1 MKNAVAVSTEPTKS
15 LGELISYGKELFGL
29 ADYIHCDVMDQKFVG
44 RDLLNLQS
52 IQKLNLHCGALLDVH
67 LMTQNLKNKYLDFVD
82 AGANILTIHF
92 ESFKNKKEFVKTLC
106 KIKNKHALAG
116 MSFVP
121 QTDINQILP
130 YLKYCDVVLV
140 MSVVPGQSGQ
150 NFMQETYKKIQILDS
165 FRKKNNLNFFIEV
178 DGGVVPEIAKLL
190 FDLGTNMV
198 VSGSYVYKSQDKKNA
213 ISLLKNF
220 DSAKGF

>member
-15 LGELISYGKELFGL
+15 LGELISYGKEVFGL
-29 ADYIHCDVMDQKFVG
+29 ADYIHCDVMEQNFVG
-44 RDLLNLQS
+44 RNLLNLQS

-67 LMTQNLKNKYLDFVD
+67 LMTPNLKKQYYDYID

-92 ESFKNKKEFVKTLC
+92 ESFKNKNEFVRTLC
-106 KIKNKHALAG
+106 NIKKKHAMAG
-116 MSFVP
+116 FSFVP

-140 MSVVPGQSGQ
+140 MSVIPGKSGQ
-150 NFMQETYKKIQILDS
+150 NFMQETYKKIEILDN
-165 FRKKNNLNFFIEV
+165 FRKQNNLKYFIEV
-178 DGGVVPEIAKLL
+178 DGGVVPEIAKIL
-190 FDLGTNMV
+190 FDLGTDMI
-198 VSGSYVYKSQDKKNA
+198 VSGSYVYKSQDKKVA

-220 DSAKGF
+220 DHSKN

>member
-15 LGELISYGKELFGL
+15 LGELISYGKEVFGL
-29 ADYIHCDVMDQKFVG
+29 ADYIHCDVMEQNFVG
-44 RDLLNLQS
+44 RNLLNLQS

-67 LMTQNLKNKYLDFVD
+67 LMTPNLKKQYYDYID

-92 ESFKNKKEFVKTLC
+92 ESFKNKNEFVRTLC
-106 KIKNKHALAG
+106 NIKKKHAMAG
-116 MSFVP
+116 FSFVP

-140 MSVVPGQSGQ
+140 MSVIPGKSGQ
-150 NFMQETYKKIQILDS
+150 NFMQETYKKIEILDN
-165 FRKKNNLNFFIEV
+165 FRKQNNLKYFIEV
-178 DGGVVPEIAKLL
+178 DGGVVPEIAKIL
-190 FDLGTNMV
+190 FDLGTDMI
-198 VSGSYVYKSQDKKNA
+198 VSGSYVYKSQDKKVA

-220 DSAKGF
+220 ENSKN